1 MGSNFD
7 IWKWFELEN
16 NPELY
21 KIISDMIEMKIK
33 ELLPQLMQECLRKEI
48 NNLSF
53 GFQPIIN
60 GKSSV
65 DIKDIVANMIIKE
78 LQK

>member
-21 KIISDMIEMKIK
+21 KIISDMIEIK
-33 ELLPQLMQECLRKEI
+33 LKEMLPQLMQECLRKEI

-53 GFQPIIN
+53 GIQPIIN

>member
-1 MGSNFD
+1 MGRNFD

-21 KIISDMIEMKIK
+21 KIISDMIEIKLK

-53 GFQPIIN
+53 GIQPIIN